1 MIGITGAS
9 GQLGQLVIENLL
21 KLGVEPNKIVAIA
34 RKTEKLSDFSKKGV
48 VVRFG
53 DYNDSKSLD
62 EALDGIEK
70 LLLISSSEVGQRL
83 PQHKNV
89 IDVVK
94 RKSHIKQF
102 IYTSLLHADKSPLG
116 LAKEHIQTEKLIN
129 EIETPSTILRN
140 GWYSENYIM
149 GIPTV
154 LEHSAVVGCA
164 KEGKIS
170 SATRNDYALAAAKV
184 LIEKG
189 HEGKVYELAGD
200 SSYSLNDF
208 AKMIGD
214 QFKKDVIYKNLSQS
228 DYKSVLLEAGLPDE
242 ISDMLAD
249 SEAGA
254 ANGGLYDNSKT
265 LSELIGRPTEPME
278 ITLLNLSR

>member
-1 MIGITGAS
+1 
-9 GQLGQLVIENLL
+9 
-21 KLGVEPNKIVAIA
+21 
-34 RKTEKLSDFSKKGV
+34 
-48 VVRFG
+48 
-53 DYNDSKSLD
+53 
-62 EALDGIEK
+62 
-70 LLLISSSEVGQRL
+70 
-83 PQHKNV
+83 
-89 IDVVK
+89 
-94 RKSHIKQF
+94 
-102 IYTSLLHADKSPLG
+102 
-116 LAKEHIQTEKLIN
+116 
-129 EIETPSTILRN
+129 
-140 GWYSENYIM
+140 M

>member
-1 MIGITGAS
+1 M
-9 GQLGQLVIENLL
+9 
-21 KLGVEPNKIVAIA
+21 
-34 RKTEKLSDFSKKGV
+34 
-48 VVRFG
+48 
-53 DYNDSKSLD
+53 
-62 EALDGIEK
+62 
-70 LLLISSSEVGQRL
+70 
-83 PQHKNV
+83 
-89 IDVVK
+89 
-94 RKSHIKQF
+94 
-102 IYTSLLHADKSPLG
+102 
-116 LAKEHIQTEKLIN
+116 
-129 EIETPSTILRN
+129 
-140 GWYSENYIM
+140 
-149 GIPTV
+149 
-154 LEHSAVVGCA
+154 
-164 KEGKIS
+164 
-170 SATRNDYALAAAKV
+170 
-184 LIEKG
+184 
-189 HEGKVYELAGD
+189 YELAGD